1 MTQTYKT
8 QGINLKGVPMGE
20 NDRILTILS
29 PECGLIRA
37 IVPGARKHKSRLRG
51 KSELFV
57 INDLLIVKGRS
68 LDKII
73 QAETIESYPALS
85 RSLDKLTAAQYLGEL
100 ILQLA
105 SSELPQAELYALLNE
120 HLRRLAG
127 VGKGVSIYP
136 YLCQGILHCLA
147 IAGIA
152 PQVQICCLRQTKIIP
167 NFRQLNWRVGFS
179 FEAGGAVDLESAAK
193 SEREEESEERPIS
206 QYTLNYRLDPL
217 EFSLL
222 QNLGYRSIVETI
234 DNIPQGNFN
243 FDRAWLKIER
253 LLRDYI
259 KYQLGSPIRAASLV
273 DALYSD
279 KFSTPTVSL
288 LES

>member
-1 MTQTYKT
+1 MTNTYKT
-8 QGINLKGVPMGE
+8 QGINLKGAPMGE

-29 PECGLIRA
+29 PEYGLIRA

-57 INDLLIVKGRS
+57 VNDLLIVKGRS

-85 RSLDKLTAAQYLGEL
+85 RSLDKLTASQYLGEL
-100 ILQLA
+100 ILHLA
-105 SSELPQAELYALLNE
+105 SSELPQAELYTILNE

-127 VGKGVSIYP
+127 VSRGVNIYP

-152 PQVQICCLRQTKIIP
+152 PQVQICCHSQTKIIP
-167 NFRQLNWRVGFS
+167 NFQQRGWQVGFS
-179 FEAGGAVDLESAAK
+179 FEAGGAINLA
-193 SEREEESEERPIS
+193 SEAITTTDEATEEIPIPKF
-206 QYTLNYRLDPL
+206 TLNYRLDPL

-234 DNIPQGNFN
+234 DNIPQGNFD

-273 DALYSD
+273 DVLSSD
-279 KFSTPTVSL
+279 EFPTSIVSS

>member
-8 QGINLKGVPMGE
+8 QGINLKGAPMGE
-20 NDRILTILS
+20 NDRLLTILS
-29 PECGLIRA
+29 PEYGLIRA

-57 INDLLIVKGRS
+57 VNDLLIVKGRS

-73 QAETIESYPALS
+73 QAETIESYSALS
-85 RSLDKLTAAQYLGEL
+85 RRLDKLTASQYLGEL
-100 ILQLA
+100 ILLLA
-105 SSELPQAELYALLNE
+105 TSELPQTELYTIFNE

-127 VGKGVSIYP
+127 VGKGVNIYP

-152 PQVQICCLRQTKIIP
+152 PQVQICCHSQTKLIP
-167 NFRQLNWRVGFS
+167 NFRQLNWQVGFS
-179 FEAGGAVDLESAAK
+179 FEAGGVVNLAPKTSVKLDED
-193 SEREEESEERPIS
+193 SEKHPVPEFSP
-206 QYTLNYRLDPL
+206 NYRLNPL

-222 QNLGYRSIVETI
+222 QNLGYRSIVETL
-234 DNIPQGNFN
+234 DNIPQGNFD
-243 FDRAWLKIER
+243 FDRAWLKIEH

-259 KYQLGSPIRAASLV
+259 KYQLGSTIRASSLV
-273 DALYSD
+273 DALYPD
-279 KFSTPTVSL
+279 
-288 LES
+288 ESPNQISSSIEN

>member
-8 QGINLKGVPMGE
+8 QGINLKGAPMGE
-20 NDRILTILS
+20 NDRLLTILS
-29 PECGLIRA
+29 PEYGLIRA

-57 INDLLIVKGRS
+57 VNDLLIVKGRS

-73 QAETIESYPALS
+73 QAETIEPYSALS
-85 RSLDKLTAAQYLGEL
+85 RSLDKLTASQYLGEL
-100 ILQLA
+100 ILLLA
-105 SSELPQAELYALLNE
+105 ANELPQIELYALLNE

-127 VGKGVSIYP
+127 VGKGVNIYP

-152 PQVQICCLRQTKIIP
+152 PQVQICCHSQTKLIP
-167 NFRQLNWRVGFS
+167 NFRQPNWQVGFS
-179 FEAGGAVDLESAAK
+179 CEAGGVVNLNPKTSVKLDED
-193 SEREEESEERPIS
+193 SEKQSMPEFNI
-206 QYTLNYRLDPL
+206 NYRLDPL
-217 EFSLL
+217 EFSIL
-222 QNLGYRSIVETI
+222 QNLGYRSIVETL
-234 DNIPQGNFN
+234 DNIPQGNFD

-259 KYQLGSPIRAASLV
+259 KYQLGSTIRASSLV
-273 DALYSD
+273 DALYPD
-279 KFSTPTVSL
+279 ESL
-288 LES
+288 TQISSSIEN

>member
-1 MTQTYKT
+1 MTNTYKT
-8 QGINLKGVPMGE
+8 QGINLKGAPMGE

-29 PECGLIRA
+29 PEYGLIRA
-37 IVPGARKHKSRLRG
+37 IVPGARKYKSRLRG

-57 INDLLIVKGRS
+57 VNDLLIVKGRS

-85 RSLDKLTAAQYLGEL
+85 RSLDKLTASQYLGEL
-100 ILQLA
+100 ILNLA
-105 SSELPQAELYALLNE
+105 SSELPQAELYTILNE

-127 VGKGVSIYP
+127 VSQGVNIYP

-152 PQVQICCLRQTKIIP
+152 PQVQICCHSQTKIIP
-167 NFRQLNWRVGFS
+167 NFQQRDWQVGFS
-179 FEAGGAVDLESAAK
+179 FEAGGAINLASKATAT
-193 SEREEESEERPIS
+193 EENPV
-206 QYTLNYRLDPL
+206 QKFTLNYRLDPL

-234 DNIPQGNFN
+234 DNIPQGNFD

-273 DALYSD
+273 DVL
-279 KFSTPTVSL
+279 
-288 LES
+288 

>member
-8 QGINLKGVPMGE
+8 QGINLKGAPMGE
-20 NDRILTILS
+20 NDRLLTILS
-29 PECGLIRA
+29 PEYGLIRA

-57 INDLLIVKGRS
+57 VNDLLIVKGRS

-73 QAETIESYPALS
+73 QAETIESYSALS
-85 RSLDKLTAAQYLGEL
+85 RRLDKLTASQYLGEL
-100 ILQLA
+100 ILLLA
-105 SSELPQAELYALLNE
+105 TSELPQTELYTIFNE

-127 VGKGVSIYP
+127 IGKGVNIYP

-152 PQVQICCLRQTKIIP
+152 PQVQICCHSQTKLIP
-167 NFRQLNWRVGFS
+167 NFRQLNWQVGFS
-179 FEAGGAVDLESAAK
+179 FEAGGVVNLTPEASADSDELEFN
-193 SEREEESEERPIS
+193 
-206 QYTLNYRLDPL
+206 LNYRLDPL

-222 QNLGYRSIVETI
+222 QNLGYRSIVETL
-234 DNIPQGNFN
+234 DNIPQGNFD
-243 FDRAWLKIER
+243 FDRAWLKIEH

-259 KYQLGSPIRAASLV
+259 KYQLGSTIRASSLV
-273 DALYSD
+273 DALYPD
-279 KFSTPTVSL
+279 
-288 LES
+288 ESPNQISSSIEN